1 MGFILWVITNT
12 GEKMINVDLVQQ
24 LEGIKQAY
32 IKKEE
37 DYIREQNIPSSAVED
52 RDTIMKIR
60 KNYFEY
66 SIFLSDV
73 AKERGLPKADVEKA
87 IESLSI
93 FQTGDDE
100 NTQRKKMQKHLKT
113 MAYLITTDFPEIDT
127 ESDNWRNWVFHENDT
142 RSDLCAVVKQACGN
156 VNCSVSTTDIDEQPS
171 FGSGKLDKFGFWEKP
186 CYICAREFEK
196 KHPEMGECWPYAR
209 KENKNEN

>member
-1 MGFILWVITNT
+1 MQEYQTHSAMGFILWVITNT

-127 ESDNWRNWVFHENDT
+127 ESDNCWLRKT
-142 RSDLCAVVKQACGN
+142 R
-156 VNCSVSTTDIDEQPS
+156 
-171 FGSGKLDKFGFWEKP
+171 
-186 CYICAREFEK
+186 
-196 KHPEMGECWPYAR
+196 
-209 KENKNEN
+209 